1 MIDASLTGGS
11 FAVHIFNIT
20 FILFA
25 LTRTLLS
32 ALFLSLCKNC
42 YGAHYLETTTLNMK
56 TECMHEVV
64 YIALCIV
71 ELG

>member
-1 MIDASLTGGS
+1 MPASQVAHLLFIFLISLS
-11 FAVHIFNIT
+11 FCLPSHV
-20 FILFA
+20 
-25 LTRTLLS
+25 TRTLLS